1 MLSATGIRKAIRCSL
16 DNLCSYRDAQYT
28 RLGSANIHQIP
39 VNCPFMAKFVSPD
52 NFMGTM
58 RTDVSCRA

>member
-1 MLSATGIRKAIRCSL
+1 MMLTFDDVPR
-16 DNLCSYRDAQYT
+16 SYRDAQYT

>member
-1 MLSATGIRKAIRCSL
+1 MMLTFDDVPR
-16 DNLCSYRDAQYT
+16 SYRDAQYT

-58 RTDVSCRA
+58 RVDVSRHVVR